1 MTAARHENE
10 VPVVLVLA
18 AAENGVIGRGD
29 ALPWELPDDLQH
41 FKRTTIGR
49 PIIMGRKTWESLG
62 RPLPGRPHVVITRDR
77 SYEALGASVVH
88 DLDQALS
95 VAYGMAVALKEE
107 EIMIIGGA
115 EIYRLAMAKADRLYL
130 TEVGLSPHGDAFFPE
145 FDVDQWQE
153 ISRTAFPS
161 SDGAASYS
169 FVIREKCSH

>member
-1 MTAARHENE
+1 MIISMVVAIGENR
-10 VPVVLVLA
+10 
-18 AAENGVIGRGD
+18 VIGRDGG
-29 ALPWELPDDLQH
+29 LPWHIPSDLKL
-41 FKRTTIGR
+41 FKQTTMGK
-49 PIIMGRKTWESLG
+49 PIVMGRKTWESLG

-161 SDGAASYS
+161 SDNAASYS

>member
-1 MTAARHENE
+1 MIISMVVAIGENR
-10 VPVVLVLA
+10 
-18 AAENGVIGRGD
+18 VIGRDGG
-29 ALPWELPDDLQH
+29 LPWHIPSDLKL
-41 FKRTTIGR
+41 FKQTTMGK
-49 PIIMGRKTWESLG
+49 PIVMGRKTWESLG

>member
-1 MTAARHENE
+1 MIISMVVAIGENR
-10 VPVVLVLA
+10 
-18 AAENGVIGRGD
+18 VIGRDGG
-29 ALPWELPDDLQH
+29 LPWHIPSDLKL
-41 FKRTTIGR
+41 FKQTTMGK
-49 PIIMGRKTWESLG
+49 PIVMGRKTWESLG

-161 SDGAASYS
+161 SDGAPSYS